1 MLFQSCWVQLPAKT
15 QQPRDPEWL
24 KEERVANCS
33 SWLLL
38 SKSSA
43 FPCEICFFWL
53 ELIPLNKT
61 LFFFF
66 PLIHLNFWQLHFTG
80 QGFVAALLS
89 PVLTVGWF
97 RSDYSIWDNING
109 CDGSQ
114 CQTGIYQMDNSV
126 NIFSSNNGVCSNRI
140 TQGNEEKESW
150 NWCWGS
156 CKVLWFRM
164 SRVQL

>member
-1 MLFQSCWVQLPAKT
+1 MPFQSCWAQLPAKT

-89 PVLTVGWF
+89 PVLTVRWF